1 LDNFYLTRE
10 KVMKKGITRA
20 PILVAIFVLLWAGGS
35 SGIVFMPDKDMG
47 SFVDKLPSGLS
58 EDVNQKVKEEAKT
71 ILVHHPLEKSP
82 RGEDL
87 ALDATVRNKPPQAMV
102 VIHYRH
108 EAGKPFF
115 TREMESATDSL
126 FTYKLPGYLLSDDN
140 LEYYL
145 EVISATQI
153 HAQSGTHFQPHRVEL
168 FSETGG
174 GKYLL
179 WGLLLVGGVFML
191 YKMGSN
197 KKRPPKKKAK
207 SEATGS
213 MQSKLA
219 RNKLSAKVRR

>member
-1 LDNFYLTRE
+1 MDNFCFTRE

-20 PILVAIFVLLWAGGS
+20 PVMVAIFVFLWAGSS
-35 SGIVFMPDKDMG
+35 SGIIFMPDKDMG

-58 EDVNQKVKEEAKT
+58 EDVNQKVKKEAKT
-71 ILVHHPLEKSP
+71 ILVHHPLEGSQ

-87 ALDATVRNKPPQAMV
+87 LLDAKVRNKPPQAMV

-115 TREMESATDSL
+115 TREMESADDSL
-126 FTYKLPGYLLSDDN
+126 FTYKLPGYLLSDDK

-168 FSETGG
+168 FSKTGG

-179 WGLLLVGGVFML
+179 WGLLLVAGVFML
-191 YKMGSN
+191 YKMGSTR
-197 KKRPPKKKAK
+197 KRPLKRDARNVAK
-207 SEATGS
+207 SS
-213 MQSKLA
+213 MHSKLA